1 LVVVTLDEL
10 IKTLQKMRAHTSGDA
25 PALIFG
31 REITAKHIIQV
42 EEVTIEGIETPG
54 ILLS

>member
-1 LVVVTLDEL
+1 MVTLDEL